1 MCNTTMY
8 LWIQWT
14 NQWDHTHARIIH
26 MQESKLNRLQNYTGA
41 QSPKWP
47 HCAFMAFSLVL
58 AQLVPLLQHGGLESP
73 VLGFLRGELGECW
86 GVLGVPPLVQVLI
99 MLPLLFLL
107 LLSFRGWHLRLGSLE
122 QGDQY
127 FCSLSH
133 LTLFTLPTDLRVHR
147 FSLSGIAEI
156 TCIDYSV
163 FLEFMKQTKST
174 C

>member
-1 MCNTTMY
+1 VQYNNVSVNTMNKSVGSYTRK
-8 LWIQWT
+8 
-14 NQWDHTHARIIH
+14 DHTHARIKTKQIT
-26 MQESKLNRLQNYTGA
+26 KLYRCTGF
-41 QSPKWP
+41 K
-47 HCAFMAFSLVL
+47 MASLRFHGFLL

-99 MLPLLFLL
+99 LLPLLFLL
-107 LLSFRGWHLRLGSLE
+107 LLSLRGWHLRLGSLE

-133 LTLFTLPTDLRVHR
+133 LTLFTLPTERRVHR

-156 TCIDYSV
+156 TCIDCSV
-163 FLEFMKQTKST
+163 FPEFMKQTKST
-174 C
+174 F